1 VSRFNNREGTID
13 YAVGTLEPEP
23 SDSGVLLTIF
33 FRVKGKGESSIRFQF
48 DQENNRN
55 TLFVEEEGAIE
66 TEPDK
71 TEIRVIPESSELL
84 QIYPNP
90 ARTGCYIPFKIATD
104 AYVSLTVYNI
114 LGQKVKRIDA
124 GYKKAGFYTEKDKAL
139 FWNLRNDR
147 GERVSKGL
155 YFVRFTAGKFS
166 ATKPIAV
173 RY

>member
-1 VSRFNNREGTID
+1 
-13 YAVGTLEPEP
+13 
-23 SDSGVLLTIF
+23 
-33 FRVKGKGESSIRFQF
+33 
-48 DQENNRN
+48 
-55 TLFVEEEGAIE
+55 
-66 TEPDK
+66 
-71 TEIRVIPESSELL
+71 
-84 QIYPNP
+84 
-90 ARTGCYIPFKIATD
+90 
-104 AYVSLTVYNI
+104 VSLTVYNI

-166 ATKPIAV
+166 ATSPMAV